1 MIPHIA
7 GEPLNDTPWKHGDF
21 LEILSYYD
29 GPRVVLQKDAFGKL
43 YIGWWNDE
51 DDERE
56 RWVYV
61 GVSPSRLRMI
71 LDGNVPSREAIENPE
86 DGYVIVCDVDF
97 GDEGAV
103 SATAANPASV
113 PERSLPARE
122 ARLDVAVAG
131 NLVEDNA
138 TIHPRV
144 DLGIKARPYSTE
156 EARLQPP

>member
-1 MIPHIA
+1 MMPHIA
-7 GEPLNDTPWKHGDF
+7 GEPLNETPWEHGDF

-29 GPRVVLQKDAFGKL
+29 GPRVVLQKDALGKL

-71 LDGNVPSREAIENPE
+71 LDGSVPSREAIENPE
-86 DGYVIVCDVDF
+86 GGYVIVCDVDF
-97 GDEGAV
+97 GDDGAV
-103 SATAANPASV
+103 RAIAADPASV
-113 PERSLPARE
+113 PPSSLPARG
-122 ARLDVAVAG
+122 ARLETAVAG

-138 TIHPRV
+138 AIHARV
-144 DLGIKARPYSTE
+144 DFGIKARPYSTE